1 MIEIIK
7 RYNIDDFQRISS
19 NGSNY
24 KLDSSV
30 LENIQK
36 ISAQVS
42 DPKYIRTPH
51 FQKKGR
57 TDKSGNKIGKETTNQ
72 LQDNDNWNNFRQFK
86 ITKIEKK
93 EGIEKTID
101 EIRKF
106 LNKISIKNYENQR
119 NNIIQK
125 LHQILHDNTSD
136 NNVISDT
143 KEFDG
148 NNAEKNSVKENFG
161 KVGFEIY
168 SIASGNMFFSEMYA
182 QLYKD
187 LMDEFPQM
195 KVIFHNNLM
204 LFREIF
210 KKIDFCSANEDYDK
224 FCAINKDNEKRRASG
239 LFYVNLMKIGVITRD
254 EITNII
260 KDLQNYQML
269 KIVEPDNKHIID
281 ELSEVI
287 YIIVTNSISYFKNE
301 IVNNEWKEIIEKIT
315 KYSLMKVSDKP
326 SITSKS
332 IFKHMDILDAIEK
345 VKNS

>member
-1 MIEIIK
+1 VSNINWIIVFRK
-7 RYNIDDFQRISS
+7 YP
-19 NGSNY
+19 
-24 KLDSSV
+24 
-30 LENIQK
+30 K
-36 ISAQVS
+36 ISEQVS

-51 FQKKGR
+51 FQKKNLSN
-57 TDKSGNKIGKETTNQ
+57 KSGNNSYKGKTN
-72 LQDNDNWNNFRQFK
+72 DSEDHDNWNNLKQFK

-93 EGIEKTID
+93 QGIEKTID

-106 LNKISIKNYENQR
+106 LNKISVKNYENQR

-125 LHQILHDNTSD
+125 LHEIVDDNTYD

-143 KEFDG
+143 KEFHG
-148 NNAEKNSVKENFG
+148 NNKEKNIVKENFG

-168 SIASGNMFFSEMYA
+168 SIASGNMFYSEMYA

-187 LMDEFPQM
+187 LIDEFPQM
-195 KVIFHNNLM
+195 KVIFYNNLM

-210 KKIDFCSANEDYDK
+210 KKIDFCSAEEDYDK
-224 FCAINKDNEKRRASG
+224 FCAVNKDNEKRRASG

-260 KDLQNYQML
+260 KDLQNFQML

-287 YIIVTNSISYFKNE
+287 YIVVINSISYFKNE

-315 KYSLMKVSDKP
+315 KYSLMKVSDKQ

-332 IFKHMDILDAIEK
+332 IFKHMDILDEIEK